1 MPEKRLATDFRGW
14 RNSAAAAVAWVATP
28 RTRRERGATD
38 DAMATL
44 YVPDKAKKRRLAEE
58 AALNAPSGVGEG
70 ERVNIIAQ
78 LEDAE
83 GNPTGPELDLPHD
96 ADPKQLE
103 ELLNAL
109 LQNEDKVPFAFYAA
123 ENEVIG
129 QLGEHLRKHKASV
142 EQVLRIVYQP
152 QALFRV
158 RPVTRCSSAI
168 PGHAEA
174 VLSVAFSPDGKH
186 LASGSGDTTVRLW
199 NHETETPKHT
209 CKGHSNWVLCIAW
222 SPDGRVIASGGM
234 DKDVRLWDPVTGAA
248 VGGAMKGHKKH
259 VTALAWEPA
268 HVRYPPV
275 RLASASGDG
284 TVRIWNTVHRN
295 CEVALTA
302 HTNSVTSVKW
312 GGEGLIYTAS
322 RDTTIFVWDA
332 KDGKVVRQLKGHGHW
347 VNTLALS
354 SEYAVRTGPYDH
366 KAIKPENDEEAKAKA
381 LERYKAATAGKPER
395 LISGSDDFTM
405 FMWTPGT
412 SKQPLNRMTGHVQ
425 LINHVLFSPDGR
437 WAASASFDKAVK
449 LWDGHTGAFVATMR
463 GHVGPVYQIAWS
475 ADSRMVVSG
484 SKDSTLKVW
493 SARTKKL
500 ELDLPGHED
509 EVFAVDWSPMGTKA
523 ASGGKDKMLRLWRH

>member
-1 MPEKRLATDFRGW
+1 
-14 RNSAAAAVAWVATP
+14 
-28 RTRRERGATD
+28 
-38 DAMATL
+38 MATL
-44 YVPDKAKKRRLAEE
+44 YVPDKAKKRKLAAE
-58 AALNAPSGVGEG
+58 AALNAPSGADASS
-70 ERVNIIAQ
+70 RANIIAQ
-78 LEDAE
+78 LEDAD
-83 GNPTGPELDLPHD
+83 GVPTGPQLDLPHD

-123 ENEVIG
+123 DAEVVG
-129 QLGEHLRKHKASV
+129 TLGAHLRARDASV
-142 EQVLRIVYQP
+142 EQVLKIRYQP

-174 VLSVAFSPDGKH
+174 VLSVQFSPDGKN

-199 NHETETPKHT
+199 NHETETPKT
-209 CKGHSNWVLCIAW
+209 TLAGHSNWVLCIAW
-222 SPDGRVIASGGM
+222 SPDGRMLASGSM
-234 DKDVRLWDPVTGAA
+234 DKDVRLWNPETGEAL
-248 VGGAMKGHKKH
+248 GGPMRGHKKH
-259 VTALAWEPA
+259 VTAIAWEPA
-268 HVRYPPV
+268 HVRYPPN

-284 TVRIWNTVHRN
+284 TVRVWNATHRN
-295 CEVALTA
+295 CEMALTA
-302 HTNSVTSVKW
+302 HSNAVTSVKW
-312 GGEGLIYTAS
+312 GGDGLLYTAS
-322 RDTTIFVWDA
+322 RDTTIFIWDA
-332 KDGKVVRQLKGHGHW
+332 SDGKVVRQLKGHGHW

-354 SEYAVRTGPYDH
+354 SEYALRTGPFDH
-366 KAIKPENDEEAKAKA
+366 KAQKPESDEDAREKAR
-381 LERYKAATAGKPER
+381 ERYMALTRGEPER

-405 FMWTPGT
+405 FMWTPAT

-437 WAASASFDKAVK
+437 FAASASFDKAVK
-449 LWDGHTGAFVATMR
+449 LWDGKTGAFVATMR

-475 ADSRMVVSG
+475 ADSRMLVSG

-509 EVFAVDWSPMGTKA
+509 EVYAVDWSPVGTKA
-523 ASGGKDKMLRLWRH
+523 ASGGKDKTLRLWRH

>member
-1 MPEKRLATDFRGW
+1 
-14 RNSAAAAVAWVATP
+14 
-28 RTRRERGATD
+28 
-38 DAMATL
+38 MATL
-44 YVPDKAKKRRLAEE
+44 YVPDSKRRKKGGEE
-58 AALNAPSGVGEG
+58 LALNAPSGPEN
-70 ERVNIIAQ
+70 RVNIIAQ

-83 GNPTGPELDLPHD
+83 GNPAGPQLDLPHD

-103 ELLNAL
+103 EVLNAL

-123 ENEVIG
+123 DAEITG
-129 QLGEHLRKHKASV
+129 TLAEHLRKRDASV
-142 EQVLRIVYQP
+142 ESILKIVYQP

-186 LASGSGDTTVRLW
+186 LASGSGDTTVRVW
-199 NHETETPKHT
+199 NHETETPRHT
-209 CKGHSNWVLCIAW
+209 CSGHSNWVLCIAW
-222 SPDGRVIASGGM
+222 SPDGKHVASGGM
-234 DKDVRLWDPVTGAA
+234 DKDVRLWDPETGQG
-248 VGGAMKGHKKH
+248 VGGPMRGHKKH

-275 RLASASGDG
+275 RVASASGDG
-284 TVRIWNTVHRN
+284 TVRVWNVIHKN
-295 CEVALTA
+295 CELALTA
-302 HTNSVTSVKW
+302 HTNSVTAVKW
-312 GGEGLIYTAS
+312 GGEGLIYSAS
-322 RDTTIFVWDA
+322 RDTTVMVWNADTGA
-332 KDGKVVRQLKGHGHW
+332 VVRQLRGHGHW

-366 KAIKPENDEEAKAKA
+366 KAEKPKDDETAKAKA
-381 LERYKAATAGKPER
+381 LERYKAATGGKGER
-395 LISGSDDFTM
+395 IISGSDDFTM

-412 SKQPLNRMTGHVQ
+412 SKQPLQRMTGHVQ

-437 WAASASFDKAVK
+437 WVASASFDKAVK
-449 LWDGHTGAFVATMR
+449 LWDGHNGTFVATMR

-493 SARTKKL
+493 SVRTKKL
-500 ELDLPGHED
+500 ELDLPGHAD

>member
-1 MPEKRLATDFRGW
+1 
-14 RNSAAAAVAWVATP
+14 
-28 RTRRERGATD
+28 
-38 DAMATL
+38 MATL
-44 YVPDKAKKRRLAEE
+44 YVPDKAKKRKLAEE

-109 LQNEDKVPFAFYAA
+109 LQNEDSP
-123 ENEVIG
+123 
-129 QLGEHLRKHKASV
+129 LRF
-142 EQVLRIVYQP
+142 LRRRERGDRPARRAPP
-152 QALFRV
+152 QAQGFRRAGAPHRLSASGAARV

-268 HVRYPPV
+268 HVRYPRFLCV
-275 RLASASGDG
+275 RGGDG

-295 CEVALTA
+295 CELRSA
-302 HTNSVTSVKW
+302 HQLRDVGQVGRRGAHLYREQRHYHLRVGRQGREGCAAAQGSRTL
-312 GGEGLIYTAS
+312 GEHAGAEQ
-322 RDTTIFVWDA
+322 R
-332 KDGKVVRQLKGHGHW
+332 VRGAHR
-347 VNTLALS
+347 
-354 SEYAVRTGPYDH
+354 AV
-366 KAIKPENDEEAKAKA
+366 
-381 LERYKAATAGKPER
+381 
-395 LISGSDDFTM
+395 
-405 FMWTPGT
+405 
-412 SKQPLNRMTGHVQ
+412 
-425 LINHVLFSPDGR
+425 
-437 WAASASFDKAVK
+437 
-449 LWDGHTGAFVATMR
+449 
-463 GHVGPVYQIAWS
+463 
-475 ADSRMVVSG
+475 
-484 SKDSTLKVW
+484 
-493 SARTKKL
+493 
-500 ELDLPGHED
+500 
-509 EVFAVDWSPMGTKA
+509 
-523 ASGGKDKMLRLWRH
+523 

>member
-44 YVPDKAKKRRLAEE
+44 YVPDKAKKRKLAEE

-174 VLSVAFSPDGKH
+174 VLSVAFSPDGKTIV
-186 LASGSGDTTVRLW
+186 SGS
-199 NHETETPKHT
+199 
-209 CKGHSNWVLCIAW
+209 S
-222 SPDGRVIASGGM
+222 
-234 DKDVRLWDPVTGAA
+234 DV
-248 VGGAMKGHKKH
+248 
-259 VTALAWEPA
+259 
-268 HVRYPPV
+268 
-275 RLASASGDG
+275 
-284 TVRIWNTVHRN
+284 
-295 CEVALTA
+295 
-302 HTNSVTSVKW
+302 
-312 GGEGLIYTAS
+312 
-322 RDTTIFVWDA
+322 TIKVWDA
-332 KDGKVVRQLKGHGHW
+332 GTPACPIPH
-347 VNTLALS
+347 LAQ
-354 SEYAVRTGPYDH
+354 T
-366 KAIKPENDEEAKAKA
+366 
-381 LERYKAATAGKPER
+381 
-395 LISGSDDFTM
+395 
-405 FMWTPGT
+405 
-412 SKQPLNRMTGHVQ
+412 
-425 LINHVLFSPDGR
+425 
-437 WAASASFDKAVK
+437 
-449 LWDGHTGAFVATMR
+449 
-463 GHVGPVYQIAWS
+463 
-475 ADSRMVVSG
+475 
-484 SKDSTLKVW
+484 
-493 SARTKKL
+493 
-500 ELDLPGHED
+500 
-509 EVFAVDWSPMGTKA
+509 
-523 ASGGKDKMLRLWRH
+523 